1 MLYAAVN
8 NEHPPPQAAGL
19 FVGNFLWVLAY
30 DTVYALADN
39 DDDIKAGAKSSAV
52 WLADLSVKVIAIF
65 YVAAVLWL
73 SFFAFGLISAFFIK
87 WR

>member
-1 MLYAAVN
+1 M
-8 NEHPPPQAAGL
+8 
-19 FVGNFLWVLAY
+19 LAY

-65 YVAAVLWL
+65 YVAAFCGCLFL
-73 SFFAFGLISAFFIK
+73 AFGLISAFFIK